1 MLVQTKRFTIAEYHR
16 LDELGFLQ
24 KGNHEERTELIR
36 GEIAYM
42 VAKGIRHT
50 FCCRNLLDELST
62 LIKGRAILQCQD
74 PILLPTDSEPEPDF
88 VILRDRSDN

>member
-50 FCCRNLLDELST
+50 FCCRNL
-62 LIKGRAILQCQD
+62 
-74 PILLPTDSEPEPDF
+74 
-88 VILRDRSDN
+88 